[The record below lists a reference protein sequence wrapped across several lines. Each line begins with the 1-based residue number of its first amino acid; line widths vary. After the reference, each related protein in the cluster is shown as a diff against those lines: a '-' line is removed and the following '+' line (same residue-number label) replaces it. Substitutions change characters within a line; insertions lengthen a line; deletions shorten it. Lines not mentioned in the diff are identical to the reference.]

1 MGRSDLYLILEIV
14 KKILY
19 AVQIVILIRWGIMPM
34 LWCEI
39 AFSLVCV
46 YLNSYFTGRDLQ
58 YDLFAQLRD
67 FAPYPLITVP
77 ACLFAWELYW
87 IIMPFSPWAGLIT
100 AAFAG
105 VFVYLTLNRIFKTP
119 ALHEF
124 VTLAG
129 SKFPVIK
136 KIFFYEGAA
145 APVRC
150 TGER

>member
-1 MGRSDLYLILEIV
+1 MPLLQIYLEIL

-39 AFSLVCV
+39 AFSFVCV
-46 YLNSYFTGRDLQ
+46 YMNSYFTGRDLQ
-58 YDLFAQLRD
+58 YGLFAQIRD
-67 FAPYPLITVP
+67 FSPYALITAP

-87 IIMPFSPWAGLIT
+87 IIARISPWAGLIT

-105 VFVYLTLNRIFKTP
+105 IFVYLALNRIFQTP

-124 VTLAG
+124 VTLTG
-129 SKFPVIK
+129 NKLPIIR
-136 KIFFYEGAA
+136 KIFFYENAA
-145 APVRC
+145 KPAQ
-150 TGER
+150 